1 MMAKLNEIRS
11 NRPAAFASTHSAR
24 EGFTLVELL
33 VVIGIIALLIA
44 ILLPS
49 LSRARQQAARTVCA
63 SQMRDLATAT
73 IMYAGENKGY
83 LPEFRGYVPDV
94 NSPNFK
100 VTQDDSAF
108 AMMGSANSA
117 AFPDFDNTDDFG
129 DGAGLGKLFVRGYI
143 KTPKIL
149 VCPSQ
154 AEKTVLNNQARPGYF
169 FNPHWAYA
177 IENTSKQTAR
187 YKKLTEI
194 PHDRCL
200 IFEFFYNEGSIAHIE
215 PKEQSAYFNMA
226 FADGHAVT
234 IKNKT
239 ARDRAIIAGWKSERG
254 ADVIGVCEFAAE
266 GKPENMTLGK
276 AKDPSYVDRSYYS
289 LWPAVHN

>member
-1 MMAKLNEIRS
+1 MAVVTSVRS
-11 NRPAAFASTHSAR
+11 NRRGESFLIAHRTPRA
-24 EGFTLVELL
+24 FTLVELL
-33 VVIGIIALLIA
+33 VVIGIIALLVA
-44 ILLPS
+44 ILLPA

-63 SQMRDLATAT
+63 AQMRDLVHAT
-73 IMYAGENKGY
+73 IMYCADNKGS
-83 LPEFRGYVPDV
+83 LPEFRGYTPG
-94 NSPNFK
+94 NPGNT
-100 VTQDDSAF
+100 TQNDSTF
-108 AMMGSANSA
+108 AMMGSSGAA

-149 VCPSQ
+149 VCPSLQ
-154 AEKTVLNNQARPGYF
+154 DRIVLNNQARPGYF

-177 IENTSKQTAR
+177 IEDTSKMTPR
-187 YKKLTEI
+187 YKKISEI
-194 PHDRCL
+194 PNDRCL

-226 FADGHAVT
+226 YADGHAVT

-239 ARDRAIIAGWKSERG
+239 ARDRAVNAGWLSVRG
-254 ADVIGVCEFAAE
+254 ADVIGVCEFAAQ

-276 AKDPSYVDRSYYS
+276 AYDPSYVDKSYYS
-289 LWPAVHN
+289 FWPAVHH

>member
-1 MMAKLNEIRS
+1 MAELTPVRS
-11 NRPAAFASTHSAR
+11 NPQAAFAKADSNPR
-24 EGFTLVELL
+24 GFTLVELL

-44 ILLPS
+44 ILLPA

-63 SQMRDLATAT
+63 AQMRDLVHAT
-73 IMYAGENKGY
+73 IMYCADNKGA
-83 LPEFRGYVPDV
+83 LPEFRGYNPDIT
-94 NSPNFK
+94 K
-100 VTQDDSAF
+100 DTTTQNDSTF
-108 AMMGSANSA
+108 AMMGSSGSA

-149 VCPSQ
+149 VCPSLQ
-154 AEKTVLNNQARPGYF
+154 EKIVLNGQARPGYF

-177 IENTSKQTAR
+177 IEDNSKQVPR
-187 YKKLTEI
+187 YKKITEI
-194 PHDRCL
+194 PNDRCL
-200 IFEFFYNEGSIAHIE
+200 IFEFFYNEGSIAHLE
-215 PKEQSAYFNMA
+215 PKENSAYFNMA

-239 ARDRAIIAGWKSERG
+239 AHDRAIIAGWKSERG
-254 ADVIGVCEFAAE
+254 ADVIGVCEFAAD

-276 AKDPSYVDRSYYS
+276 AKDPSYVDKSYYS
-289 LWPAVHN
+289 LWPAVRH

>member
-1 MMAKLNEIRS
+1 MAEVNTVRS
-11 NRPAAFASTHSAR
+11 NPRTALARVYSTPRA
-24 EGFTLVELL
+24 FTLVELL

-44 ILLPS
+44 NLLPA
-49 LSRARQQAARTVCA
+49 LSRARAQAARTVCA
-63 SQMRDLATAT
+63 SQMRDLVHAT
-73 IMYAGENKGY
+73 IMYANDNKGY
-83 LPEFRGYVPDV
+83 LPEFRGYVQDIKSPDW
-94 NSPNFK
+94 K
-100 VTQDDSAF
+100 VTQNDSTF

-129 DGAGLGKLFVRGYI
+129 DGSALGKLFVRGYI

-177 IENTSKQTAR
+177 IEDTSKQTAR

-200 IFEFFYNEGSIAHIE
+200 IFEFFYDQGSIAHIE
-215 PKEQSAYFNMA
+215 PKEESAYFNMA

-266 GKPENMTLGK
+266 GKPLNMTLGK

>member
-11 NRPAAFASTHSAR
+11 NRPAAFASTRPAR

-226 FADGHAVT
+226 YADGHAVT

-239 ARDRAIIAGWKSERG
+239 ARDRAVNAGWLSVRG
-254 ADVIGVCEFAAE
+254 ADVIGVCEFAAQ

-276 AKDPSYVDRSYYS
+276 AYDPSYVDKSYYS
-289 LWPAVHN
+289 FWPAVHH